1 MSTATTHLLTSALYD
16 YAQAPIP
23 ALPSPSGWRNRGIIV
38 EECGEPL
45 EKVTPEH
52 QDIGIQVVPAYANM
66 RVPGAEQDCFVR
78 RGVLEKLKPVGQALR
93 QVGSGLEILDA
104 LRPPPVQGTLFWAL
118 LVQLADQCQMSSEQL
133 KKAQEVVPN
142 LPEYGK
148 RFDLNRTDLLEA
160 KKYVDLPPLTDSER
174 NSASSEGLLVFG
186 QRYVSIPSLTGVPAP
201 HFTGGAVDVG
211 IKGLDTGV
219 KFDEFTDRAS
229 MRYYEQLSEQG
240 KLPAENRNHHLNRRI
255 LFNMM
260 TERGFSCFA
269 FEAWH
274 FGIGDPLSIVC
285 SGSNDKAKY
294 GIKFPFDWRDRD
306 WAHSVRF
313 EN

>member
-1 MSTATTHLLTSALYD
+1 MTTTSTNPLTSALHD

-23 ALPSPSGWRNRGIIV
+23 VLPSPSGWRNRGIKV
-38 EECGEPL
+38 QECGEPL
-45 EKVTPEH
+45 EKITPEH
-52 QDIGIQVVPAYANM
+52 QDVGIQVVPAYANM

-78 RGVLEKLKPVGQALR
+78 RGVLEKLIPVGQTLR
-93 QVGSGLEILDA
+93 KVGSTLEVLDA

-118 LVQLADQCQMSSEQL
+118 LVQLADQCQMSGKQL
-133 KKAQEVVPN
+133 KKAQEVVPD

-148 RFDLNRTDLLEA
+148 RFDLTRTDLEEA
-160 KKYVDLPPLTDSER
+160 KQYVDLPPLSESEK
-174 NSASSEGLLVFG
+174 NSAASEGLLAFG

-229 MRYYEQLSEQG
+229 MRYYEELSEQG
-240 KLPAENRNHHLNRRI
+240 KLPTENQNHHLNRRI
-255 LFNMM
+255 LFHLMS
-260 TERGFSCFA
+260 ERGFSCFA

-285 SGSNDKAKY
+285 SGSTSSAKY
-294 GIKFPFDWRDRD
+294 GIKFPFEWHDRS
-306 WAHSVRF
+306 WAKSLNF
-313 EN
+313 KN